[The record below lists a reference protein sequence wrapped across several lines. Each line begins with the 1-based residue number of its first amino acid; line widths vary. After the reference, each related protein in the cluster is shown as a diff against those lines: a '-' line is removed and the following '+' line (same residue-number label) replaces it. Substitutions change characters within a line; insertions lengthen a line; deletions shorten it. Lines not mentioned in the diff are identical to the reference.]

1 MAVRRVAD
9 PEEFRSRL
17 RSVIDRT
24 GLSFAAFA
32 RKAGIDRSTLSQL
45 LDSDADRLPRAETL
59 AAIAAGS
66 NVSVDWLLGLSQR
79 EEIGAAIIEAVL
91 RIETS
96 QQSPLD
102 DRYVEWLKEAAGFRI
117 KTVPATLPDFLKT
130 EAVLRFE
137 YAPSVSVDAE
147 RSLELARARLDFCRR
162 PDTEVEAAVP
172 LQAFQAL
179 ASGAGIWAGMPASD
193 RRAQLQHAATLYD
206 ELYPGV
212 RLYLF
217 DALATFSVPF
227 TVFGQKRTVVYLGDS
242 YLVLNAIEHIR
253 AFAQR
258 FDALIRA
265 SVVQPHAARDHIV
278 ALAAQVRG

>member
-1 MAVRRVAD
+1 
-9 PEEFRSRL
+9 
-17 RSVIDRT
+17 VIDRT

-32 RKAGIDRSTLSQL
+32 RQAGIDRSTLSQL
-45 LDSDADRLPRAETL
+45 LDPDADRLPRAETL

-172 LQAFQAL
+172 LQAFQTL
-179 ASGAGIWAGMPASD
+179 AAGAGIWAGMPAAD

-242 YLVLNAIEHIR
+242 YLVLSAIEHIR

-265 SVVQPHAARDHIV
+265 SVVQPHAARDHI
-278 ALAAQVRG
+278 AGLAAQVRG